1 MLNRLIDHLI
11 WADNRV
17 ADSLATLPAPDPDLL
32 RTYSHVLG
40 AEAVWIGRISGIPSD
55 IAVFPEFDLATCR
68 EVATRNHAS
77 LKVIPLNAAGVARS
91 IAYTNTRGETYVST
105 VDEILH
111 HVCLHGMH
119 HRGQVIRGVRVG
131 GGTPIGTDFITF
143 ARGR

>member
-1 MLNRLIDHLI
+1 MLHRLIDHLI

-17 ADSLATLPAPDPDLL
+17 IESLATLSSPDPELL
-32 RTYSHVLG
+32 KNFSHVLG

-55 IAVFPEFDLATCR
+55 MPVFPEFDLATCR
-68 EVATRNHAS
+68 EVAARNHAS
-77 LKVIPLNAAGVARS
+77 LKAIPLDAAGIARS
-91 IAYTNTRGETYVST
+91 IAYTNTRGESYVST

-119 HRGQVIRGVRVG
+119 HRGQVIRGVRTG
-131 GGTPIGTDFITF
+131 GGTPLGTDFITF